1 MFRIERSANIAQLHE
16 FIKSGYEFSAK
27 FHLLDTKWV
36 SGFTK
41 TVNIILFGYP
51 RTGKTTLFNLL
62 TGAGIEVRAYEDG
75 KKEPNV
81 RTCALP
87 DPRLDGLAALHPEKK
102 KVAAPVDITDLVGI
116 SYGEVKGSAYLGH
129 LHKADGLVHVV
140 RGFRDE
146 RVPHP
151 KGKIGPAY
159 DIRVMEEE
167 LVLSDLVMVNAR
179 IEKLE
184 KDLKKMKNPDGEKE
198 KEVLERLRPFLE
210 EGKGVRDFP
219 LSPAEEKSLRS
230 FAFLSQKPLL
240 NMINLDETD
249 AARLEVPEEIFG
261 PGLVAVPTLAF
272 CGRIESEILELGDE
286 EKELFMSSYGIR
298 EPSAARFFRQVPRFL
313 DVLTFFTIGKEEVR
327 AWTVRRGS
335 TAVKAAG
342 AIHSDIE
349 KGFIRAEVV
358 PCEEILRLGPL
369 QKARDAG
376 AIRLEGKDYVVR
388 DGDIIYF
395 RFAQ

>member
-27 FHLLDTKWV
+27 FHHLDTKWV

-41 TVNIILFGYP
+41 AVNIILFGYP
-51 RTGKTTLFNLL
+51 RTGKTTLFNML
-62 TGAGIEVRAYEDG
+62 TGAGIVVKDYADG

-81 RTCALP
+81 RTCPLP
-87 DPRLDGLAALHPEKK
+87 EPRLDGLSALHPDKK
-102 KVAAPVDITDLVGI
+102 KVATPVDITDLVGI
-116 SYGEVKGSAYLGH
+116 SYGDVKNSAYLGH
-129 LHKADGLVHVV
+129 LHRADGLVHVV

-151 KGKIGPAY
+151 RGKISPAD

-179 IEKLE
+179 IEKLGR
-184 KDLKKMKNPDGEKE
+184 DLKKMKDPEGEKE
-198 KEVLERLRPFLE
+198 KDVLERLRPFLE
-210 EGKGVRDFP
+210 EGKGVRDVP

-249 AARLEVPEEIFG
+249 AAQLEAPGELFG
-261 PGLVAVPTLAF
+261 LGTKAAPTLAF
-272 CGRIESEILELGDE
+272 CGRIESEIQELGE
-286 EKELFMSSYGIR
+286 EERELFMSGYGIK
-298 EPSAARFFRQVPRFL
+298 EPSAAGFFRKVPSFL
-313 DVLTFFTIGKEEVR
+313 EVLTFFTIGKEEVR
-327 AWTVRRGS
+327 AWTMRRGS

-342 AIHSDIE
+342 TIHSDIE

-358 PCEEILRLGPL
+358 PCDEILRLGPL
-369 QKARDAG
+369 QKVRDAG
-376 AIRLEGKDYVVR
+376 AVRLEGKDYVVR
-388 DGDIIYF
+388 DGDVIYF
-395 RFAQ
+395 RFA

>member
-1 MFRIERSANIAQLHE
+1 L
-16 FIKSGYEFSAK
+16 SGGGADTDPRLF
-27 FHLLDTKWV
+27 LDTKWL

-41 TVNIILFGYP
+41 AVNIILFGYP

-62 TGAGIEVRAYEDG
+62 TGAGREVKAYEDG
-75 KKEPNV
+75 QKEPTV

-87 DPRLDGLAALHPEKK
+87 DPRLDGLAALHPDKK
-102 KVAAPVDITDLVGI
+102 KVAAPLDMTDLVGI
-116 SYGEVKGSAYLGH
+116 SYGEVKGSAYLSH

-140 RGFRDE
+140 RGFRDD
-146 RVPHP
+146 RIPHP

-159 DIRVMEEE
+159 DIRFMEEE

-184 KDLKKMKNPDGEKE
+184 KDLKKMKSPDGEKE

-210 EGKGVRDFP
+210 EGKRVHDFP

-230 FAFLSQKPLL
+230 FAFLTQKPLL
-240 NMINLDETD
+240 NMINLDEAD
-249 AARLEVPEEIFG
+249 AARLEVPEQIFG
-261 PGLVAVPTLAF
+261 PELAAVPILAF

-286 EKELFMSSYGIR
+286 EKALFMSSYGIK

-313 DVLTFFTIGKEEVR
+313 DVLTFYTIGKEEVR
-327 AWTVRRGS
+327 AWTMRRGS

-358 PCEEILRLGPL
+358 PCEEILRLGQL
-369 QKARDAG
+369 QKAKDAG
-376 AIRLEGKDYVVR
+376 AIRLEGKDYVVQ
-388 DGDIIYF
+388 DGDVIYF

>member
-27 FHLLDTKWV
+27 FHHLDTKWV

-41 TVNIILFGYP
+41 AVNIILFGYP
-51 RTGKTTLFNLL
+51 RTGKTTLFNML
-62 TGAGIEVRAYEDG
+62 TGAGIVVKDYADG

-81 RTCALP
+81 RTCPLP
-87 DPRLDGLAALHPEKK
+87 EPRLDGLSALHPDKK
-102 KVAAPVDITDLVGI
+102 KVATPVDITDLVGI
-116 SYGEVKGSAYLGH
+116 SYGDVKNSAYLGH
-129 LHKADGLVHVV
+129 LHRADGLVHVV

-151 KGKIGPAY
+151 RGKISPAD

-179 IEKLE
+179 IEKLGR
-184 KDLKKMKNPDGEKE
+184 DLKKMKDPEGEKE
-198 KEVLERLRPFLE
+198 KDVLERLRPFLE
-210 EGKGVRDFP
+210 EGKGVRDVP

-249 AARLEVPEEIFG
+249 AAQLEALGELFG
-261 PGLVAVPTLAF
+261 LGTKAAPTLAF
-272 CGRIESEILELGDE
+272 CGRIESEIQELGEE
-286 EKELFMSSYGIR
+286 EKELFMSGYGIK
-298 EPSAARFFRQVPRFL
+298 EPSAAGFFRKVPSFL
-313 DVLTFFTIGKEEVR
+313 EVLTFFTIGKEEVR
-327 AWTVRRGS
+327 AWTVHRGS

-358 PCEEILRLGPL
+358 PCEEVLRLGSL

-388 DGDIIYF
+388 DGDVIYF

>member
-1 MFRIERSANIAQLHE
+1 M
-16 FIKSGYEFSAK
+16 
-27 FHLLDTKWV
+27 
-36 SGFTK
+36 
-41 TVNIILFGYP
+41 NIILFGYP

-75 KKEPNV
+75 RKEPNV

-87 DPRLDGLAALHPEKK
+87 DSRLDGLLALHPEKK
-102 KVAAPVDITDLVGI
+102 KIAAPVDVTDLVGI
-116 SYGEVKGSAYLGH
+116 SYGDVKDNAYLGH

-151 KGKIGPAY
+151 KGKISPAD
-159 DIRVMEEE
+159 DIRLMEEE
-167 LVLSDLVMVNAR
+167 LVLSDLVMVYAR

-184 KDLKKMKNPDGEKE
+184 KDLKKMKDPDGEKE
-198 KEVLERLRPFLE
+198 KEILERLHPFLE
-210 EGKGVRDFP
+210 EGKGIRDFP

-249 AARLEVPEEIFG
+249 AARLEAPGEIFG
-261 PGLVAVPTLAF
+261 LGPKAAPTLAF

-286 EKELFMSSYGIR
+286 EKELFMSGYGIK
-298 EPSAARFFRQVPRFL
+298 ELSDARFFRQVPRFL

-358 PCEEILRLGPL
+358 PCEEVLRLGPL
-369 QKARDAG
+369 QKARDVG

-388 DGDIIYF
+388 DGDVIYF
-395 RFAQ
+395 RFTQ

>member
-1 MFRIERSANIAQLHE
+1 MSL
-16 FIKSGYEFSAK
+16 
-27 FHLLDTKWV
+27 FHHLDTKWV

-41 TVNIILFGYP
+41 AVNIILFGYP

-87 DPRLDGLAALHPEKK
+87 DSRLDGLSALHPEKK
-102 KVAAPVDITDLVGI
+102 KIAAPVDVTDLAGI
-116 SYGEVKGSAYLGH
+116 SYGDVKDNAYLGH

-151 KGKIGPAY
+151 KGKISPAD

-184 KDLKKMKNPDGEKE
+184 KDLKKMKDPDGEKE
-198 KEVLERLRPFLE
+198 KEVLERLRLFLE

-249 AARLEVPEEIFG
+249 AARLEAPGEIFG
-261 PGLVAVPTLAF
+261 PGPKAAPTLAF

-286 EKELFMSSYGIR
+286 EKELFMSGYGIK
-298 EPSAARFFRQVPRFL
+298 EPSDARFFRQVPRFL

-358 PCEEILRLGPL
+358 PCEEVLRLGSL

-376 AIRLEGKDYVVR
+376 AIRLEGKNYVVR
-388 DGDIIYF
+388 DGDVIYF
-395 RFAQ
+395 RFTQ

>member
-27 FHLLDTKWV
+27 FHHLDTKWV

-41 TVNIILFGYP
+41 AVNIILFGYP
-51 RTGKTTLFNLL
+51 RTGKTTLFNML
-62 TGAGIEVRAYEDG
+62 TGAGIVVKDYADG

-81 RTCALP
+81 RTCPLP
-87 DPRLDGLAALHPEKK
+87 EPRLDGLSALHPDKK
-102 KVAAPVDITDLVGI
+102 KVATPVDITDLVGI
-116 SYGEVKGSAYLGH
+116 SYGDVKNSAYLGH
-129 LHKADGLVHVV
+129 LHRADGLVHVV

-151 KGKIGPAY
+151 RGKISPAD

-179 IEKLE
+179 IEKLGR
-184 KDLKKMKNPDGEKE
+184 DLKKMKDPEGEKE
-198 KEVLERLRPFLE
+198 KDVLERLRPFLE
-210 EGKGVRDFP
+210 EGKGVRDVP
-219 LSPAEEKSLRS
+219 LSPTEEKSLRS

-249 AARLEVPEEIFG
+249 AAQLEAPGELFG
-261 PGLVAVPTLAF
+261 LGTKAAPTLAF
-272 CGRIESEILELGDE
+272 CGRIESEIQELGE
-286 EKELFMSSYGIR
+286 EERELFMSGYGIK
-298 EPSAARFFRQVPRFL
+298 EPSAAGFFRKVPSFL
-313 DVLTFFTIGKEEVR
+313 EVLTFFTIGKEEVR
-327 AWTVRRGS
+327 AWTVHRGS

-358 PCEEILRLGPL
+358 PCEEVLRLGSL

-388 DGDIIYF
+388 DGDVIYF

>member
-1 MFRIERSANIAQLHE
+1 M
-16 FIKSGYEFSAK
+16 
-27 FHLLDTKWV
+27 
-36 SGFTK
+36 
-41 TVNIILFGYP
+41 NIILFGYP

-81 RTCALP
+81 RTCTLP
-87 DPRLDGLAALHPEKK
+87 DPRLDGLSALHPEKK

-116 SYGEVKGSAYLGH
+116 SYGDVKGSAYLGH

-146 RVPHP
+146 RVPQP
-151 KGKIGPAY
+151 TGKIGPAY

-184 KDLKKMKNPDGEKE
+184 KDLKKMKNPEGEKE
-198 KEVLERLRPFLE
+198 KEVLERLRPSLE

-249 AARLEVPEEIFG
+249 AARLDVPEEIFG

-313 DVLTFFTIGKEEVR
+313 DVLTFFTIGKDEVR

-369 QKARDAG
+369 QKVRDAG
-376 AIRLEGKDYVVR
+376 AMRLEGKDYVVR
-388 DGDIIYF
+388 DGDVIYF

>member
-1 MFRIERSANIAQLHE
+1 VLSEGRAGKDPRLF
-16 FIKSGYEFSAK
+16 
-27 FHLLDTKWV
+27 LDTKWV

-41 TVNIILFGYP
+41 AVNIILFGYP

-62 TGAGIEVRAYEDG
+62 TGAGIEVGAYEDG
-75 KKEPNV
+75 KKEPTV

-87 DPRLDGLAALHPEKK
+87 DPRLDGLSALHPEKK
-102 KVAAPVDITDLVGI
+102 KVAAPVDITDLAGI
-116 SYGEVKGSAYLGH
+116 SYGDVKTSAYLGH

-140 RGFRDE
+140 RGFRNE
-146 RVPHP
+146 RVPQP
-151 KGKIGPAY
+151 MGKIGPAY
-159 DIRVMEEE
+159 DIRVMREE
-167 LVLSDLVMVNAR
+167 LLLSDLVMVNAR

-184 KDLKKMKNPDGEKE
+184 KDLKKMKSPDGEKE

-261 PGLVAVPTLAF
+261 PELVAVPTLAF

-335 TAVKAAG
+335 TAMKAAG

-369 QKARDAG
+369 QKVRDAG
-376 AIRLEGKDYVVR
+376 AMRLEGKDYVVR
-388 DGDIIYF
+388 DGDVIYF

>member
-1 MFRIERSANIAQLHE
+1 LLRK
-16 FIKSGYEFSAK
+16 IKGTTRVFKRLSG

-41 TVNIILFGYP
+41 AVNILLFGYP

-62 TGAGIEVRAYEDG
+62 TGAKIEVRAYEDG

-81 RTCALP
+81 RTCVLP
-87 DPRLDGLAALHPEKK
+87 DSRLDGLWTLHPEKK

-140 RGFRDE
+140 RGFHNE

-151 KGKIGPAY
+151 KGKIDPAY
-159 DIRVMEEE
+159 DIRVMKEE
-167 LVLSDLVMVNAR
+167 LILSDLIMVSAR
-179 IEKLE
+179 IERLE
-184 KDLKKMKNPDGEKE
+184 KDLKKMKSPDGEKE

-210 EGKGVRDFP
+210 EGKRVRDFP

-240 NMINLDETD
+240 SMINLDETD

-261 PGLVAVPTLAF
+261 LGQASDPTLAF
-272 CGRIESEILELGDE
+272 CGRIENEILELGDE

-313 DVLTFFTIGKEEVR
+313 DLLTFFTIGKDEVR
-327 AWTVRRGS
+327 AWTIQRGS

-358 PCEEILRLGPL
+358 PCEEILRLGHL

-376 AIRLEGKDYVVR
+376 AIRLEGKDYVVQ
-388 DGDIIYF
+388 DGDVIYF

>member
-1 MFRIERSANIAQLHE
+1 M
-16 FIKSGYEFSAK
+16 
-27 FHLLDTKWV
+27 
-36 SGFTK
+36 
-41 TVNIILFGYP
+41 NIILFGYP

-81 RTCALP
+81 RTCGLP

-102 KVAAPVDITDLVGI
+102 KVAAPVDITDLAGI
-116 SYGEVKGSAYLGH
+116 SYGDVKDSAYLGH
-129 LHKADGLVHVV
+129 LRRADGLVHVV
-140 RGFRDE
+140 RGFSDE
-146 RVPHP
+146 RAAHP
-151 KGKIGPAY
+151 KGKISPAD

-184 KDLKKMKNPDGEKE
+184 KDLKKMKDPDGEKE

-210 EGKGVRDFP
+210 EGNGVRDFP
-219 LSPAEEKSLRS
+219 LSPSEEKSLRS

-240 NMINLDETD
+240 NMINMDEKD
-249 AARLEVPEEIFG
+249 AARLEAPGEIFG
-261 PGLVAVPTLAF
+261 PGPKAAWTLAF

-286 EKELFMSSYGIR
+286 EKELFMSGYGIT
-298 EPSAARFFRQVPRFL
+298 EPSAARFFRQVPFFL
-313 DVLTFFTIGKEEVR
+313 GRLTFFTIGKEEVR

-358 PCEEILRLGPL
+358 PCEEVIRLGPL
-369 QKARDAG
+369 QKARDVG

-388 DGDIIYF
+388 DGDVIYF
-395 RFAQ
+395 RFTQ